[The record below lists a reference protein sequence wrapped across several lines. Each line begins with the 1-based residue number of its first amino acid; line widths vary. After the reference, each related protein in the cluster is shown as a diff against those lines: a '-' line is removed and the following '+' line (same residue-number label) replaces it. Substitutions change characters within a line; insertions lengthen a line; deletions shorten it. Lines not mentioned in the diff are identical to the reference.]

1 MSEEKEKELLKLNRE
16 FSPKYIL
23 IGKMFEIYLFFL
35 ILIFVCFYLKN
46 ILYGILSILILILIV
61 FIKTVLEKT
70 KSNQTVMKFY
80 EDRVEFKGKMFLFK
94 SEERVLKY
102 DEIKDITFTQGTSFL
117 EKRFQKAFG
126 YGNIYVY
133 PKKGN
138 FILKGMQIELVADIK
153 NKVKKIKNIVG
164 DKIK

>member
-1 MSEEKEKELLKLNRE
+1 MKKENEKELLKLKRV

-23 IGKMFEIYLFFL
+23 TEQLAEVYLFFIVL
-35 ILIFVCFYLKN
+35 VGLCISMKKMLYVFFV
-46 ILYGILSILILILIV
+46 ILILILIIFLKLV
-61 FIKTVLEKT
+61 FEKR

-94 SEERVLKY
+94 IQERIIKY
-102 DEIKDITFTQGTSFL
+102 KDIKDITFTQGASFF

-126 YGNIYVY
+126 YGNIYIY
-133 PKKGN
+133 PKNGIYIKN
-138 FILKGMQIELVADIK
+138 GMQIELVENI
-153 NKVKKIKNIVG
+153 NKKVEEIKNIVG